1 MPSYTEAHPQVL
13 DEALARCR
21 PVVVFNEIAHVKR
34 NRDGVFVCKR
44 SLSSL
49 NETIN
54 YIEKNYDE
62 ISKKIQKNKLPTQK
76 KFIDELLK
84 ILSIK

>member
-1 MPSYTEAHPQVL
+1 MKLHMLKEIGTEFLFA
-13 DEALARCR
+13 
-21 PVVVFNEIAHVKR
+21 
-34 NRDGVFVCKR
+34 R

-62 ISKKIQKNKLPTQK
+62 ISKKFKKINYLPKKNL
-76 KFIDELLK
+76 
-84 ILSIK
+84 